1 MAYNLLDITDLL
13 YCSAEPHHIMDSLR
27 NHVNLS
33 QLILNINICVTLVEN
48 TTSTSRITYL
58 YGHNKAHII
67 TILYGN
73 KSNITLFSGGSQ
85 FELNRKAILAGA
97 ILLSNQHNI
106 FSPYTQMALKTY
118 WTLSFIQLL
127 L

>member
-1 MAYNLLDITDLL
+1 
-13 YCSAEPHHIMDSLR
+13 MDSLR

-48 TTSTSRITYL
+48 TTSTSRITNL

-67 TILYGN
+67 AILYGN
-73 KSNITLFSGGSQ
+73 KSNITSFSGGSQ
-85 FELNRKAILAGA
+85 FEFNRKAILAGA

-106 FSPYTQMALKTY
+106 FSPHTQMALKSY
-118 WTLSFIQLL
+118 WKLSFIQHLF
-127 L
+127 